1 MRWAR
6 LFDDLDAQLEAAE
19 RAERATESADLR
31 RLEASRISLAERLRG
46 AVGAEITL
54 TVEGAAPLAGELRQA
69 GGDWLLLDSAVNGE
83 TVVAMGAVL
92 SVIGLAVGA
101 APLGDAVDRR
111 LGIGFLLRRLARD
124 RMPVTVVTRTST
136 PFTGTIDRVGA
147 DYLDLAEHNA
157 DQPRRA
163 ADVQRVR
170 TIAFTAVAVVRPA

>member
-1 MRWAR
+1 
-6 LFDDLDAQLEAAE
+6 
-19 RAERATESADLR
+19 
-31 RLEASRISLAERLRG
+31 
-46 AVGAEITL
+46 
-54 TVEGAAPLAGELRQA
+54 LAGELRQA

-101 APLGDAVDRR
+101 APLGEAVDRR